1 MEPAYVLALSTG
13 LLGGFGHCIGM
24 CGPLVASYAL
34 SHRPESAQPFSRTLA
49 PHLFY
54 NAGRIATYAAIG
66 AAMGLSGSFL
76 NVAGS
81 FAGVQNCV
89 ALLAG
94 VFMIIMGLGTSGIW
108 GNSRWIERHNLPV
121 LRAAHGLQAS
131 ASPYRFLGLGLLLGL
146 LPCGLSYTIFIAAAG
161 SGNILSGMMTS
172 LLFGL
177 GTLPAMLAAGWVLSS
192 LGARLRGAV
201 YRASGVLVIAMGV
214 YFLYKGIRLYARL

>member
-108 GNSRWIERHNLPV
+108 GN
-121 LRAAHGLQAS
+121 
-131 ASPYRFLGLGLLLGL
+131 
-146 LPCGLSYTIFIAAAG
+146 
-161 SGNILSGMMTS
+161 
-172 LLFGL
+172 
-177 GTLPAMLAAGWVLSS
+177 
-192 LGARLRGAV
+192 
-201 YRASGVLVIAMGV
+201 
-214 YFLYKGIRLYARL
+214 